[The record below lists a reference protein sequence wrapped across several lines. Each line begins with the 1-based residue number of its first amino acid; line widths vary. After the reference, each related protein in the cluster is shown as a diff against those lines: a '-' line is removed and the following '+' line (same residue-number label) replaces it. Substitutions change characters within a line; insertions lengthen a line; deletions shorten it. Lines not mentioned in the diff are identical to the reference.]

1 MLCRSLFEVKL
12 RPLFALMCGLAS
24 PCLSWAAPHAE
35 WVGSFVWHEESPLF
49 GGFSGFETDADG
61 RSFLAVTDSAATV
74 SGRLDRGA
82 DGAVVSVWAERPL
95 LLTSVHDVPYQ
106 DHVADSEGLALLP
119 DGRFAVSFE
128 TWDRVTVFP
137 SPASQ
142 PSLEVWTQALVHFP
156 TNAGAEALA
165 TAPDGSL
172 IFLPERPLRAGG
184 DFPVFRMDPRTGALA
199 QSFRL
204 RHDESWSA
212 VGADFDADGRLYLL
226 ERDYWPLIGFR
237 TRVRRITLTAG
248 AEGAMSVA
256 QDVVLFSTPAGR
268 HDNLEGIAVW
278 RDAEGGTRL
287 TMISDD
293 NFLPTQRTEI
303 VDYRVVE

>member
-1 MLCRSLFEVKL
+1 MLCCPRFEL
-12 RPLFALMCGLAS
+12 NPWPLVAALCGLFGPGAT
-24 PCLSWAAPHAE
+24 WAAPHAE
-35 WVGSFVWHEESPLF
+35 WVGSFVWHESSPLF
-49 GGFSGFETDADG
+49 GGFSGFETDANG
-61 RSFLAVTDSAATV
+61 QSFLAVTDSAATV
-74 SGRLDRGA
+74 SGRLERGA
-82 DGAVVSVWAERPL
+82 DGAVVSIWAEQPL

-172 IFLPERPLRAGG
+172 IFLPERPLHAEG
-184 DFPVFRMDPRTGALA
+184 DFPVFRMDPRTGALT
-199 QSFRL
+199 QPFRL

-212 VGADFDADGRLYLL
+212 VGADFGADGRLYLL

-237 TRVRRITLTAG
+237 TRVRRITLTIRADG
-248 AEGAMSVA
+248 TIAVE
-256 QDVVLFSTPAGR
+256 DDIVLFATPAGR

-278 RDAEGGTRL
+278 RDAEGVTRL

-303 VDYRVVE
+303 VDYRVIE